1 MAKKAS
7 TEHKDVYQM
16 VTDRII
22 AQMEQGI
29 VPWRKPWSTKGTANP
44 EEMAISHE
52 SGKPYSLLNQ
62 FLVGRPG
69 EYLTFGQIQK
79 AGGRIKKGEKSRFI
93 VFWRRLVVGGDDAAD
108 GTVESPEETD
118 GVKVIPYLKYYNV
131 WHIDQTEGIE
141 PRWANYA
148 ERLETQSPNPEAAA
162 EAVVEGYLAQPSHP
176 NLVKKLSDKA
186 YYQPRTDTVV
196 VPKMCQY
203 RSPAEYYSTLFHELG
218 HSTGHKDRLN
228 RKGITEGGFF
238 GSHEYSKEEL
248 VAEITAAMLLSQ
260 CGIEVEG
267 TFNNSVSYLQS
278 WIRALQN
285 DKKMIVWAAG
295 KAEAAAKWILG
306 IRQEEASREEAAEAA

>member
-29 VPWRKPWSTKGTANP
+29 VPWRKPWTTRGTANP
-44 EEMAISHE
+44 EEAAISHE

-93 VFWRRLVVGGDDAAD
+93 VFWRRLVVGND
-108 GTVESPEETD
+108 GTPEGADD
-118 GVKVIPYLKYYNV
+118 GEDTAGRKVIPYLKYYNV
-131 WHIDQTEGIE
+131 WHIDQCEGIA
-141 PRWANYA
+141 PRWTKAVEEA
-148 ERLETQSPNPEAAA
+148 EAGAPDPEAAA

-176 NLVKKLSDKA
+176 NLVVRLSDKA
-186 YYQPRTDTVV
+186 YYQPMTDTVV

-203 RSPAEYYSTLFHELG
+203 RSAAEYYSTLFHELG

-295 KAEAAAKWILG
+295 KAEAATKWILG
-306 IRQEEASREEAAEAA
+306 IRQEDASREEAAEAA